1 MATPFE
7 HQCHQIERLLAIRS
21 VHRDTAHRN
30 SQGKGPLGS
39 RQMNKSNTGS
49 GSSFNSMS
57 THMMSGAHLGTLVQN
72 FKSKSNR
79 RQVASQTQTSGNY
92 KTPYKY
98 GVDGNYPFQ
107 QTPAE
112 YVNASNP
119 MNLLQQLQ
127 RQQQQQ
133 QQLYIQQQ
141 QQQQQQQVQQQQQNG
156 NLLESFLY
164 QQLSNQSQQSLH
176 SPALTAASIGF
187 DYNNLTSSTLN
198 TPTEEKN
205 PDIFG
210 NGSINNNMVDPTSLL
225 PLFNRT
231 PSSTS
236 NNDTPQTASQSR
248 LPSLNF
254 NTLLDHQE
262 NAQRPNSSMAS
273 LDSSL
278 PSTHST
284 VASATDARNDSP
296 NMVSDLLGNSPA
308 LTSVS
313 NLNNTIGSNATA
325 PPPVDPLE
333 SIWKKSKET
342 EAADGLEKSYLE
354 SADLYK
360 SKDSAVFGK
369 TF

>member
-1 MATPFE
+1 
-7 HQCHQIERLLAIRS
+7 
-21 VHRDTAHRN
+21 
-30 SQGKGPLGS
+30 
-39 RQMNKSNTGS
+39 
-49 GSSFNSMS
+49 
-57 THMMSGAHLGTLVQN
+57 
-72 FKSKSNR
+72 
-79 RQVASQTQTSGNY
+79 
-92 KTPYKY
+92 
-98 GVDGNYPFQ
+98 
-107 QTPAE
+107 
-112 YVNASNP
+112 
-119 MNLLQQLQ
+119 
-127 RQQQQQ
+127 
-133 QQLYIQQQ
+133 
-141 QQQQQQQVQQQQQNG
+141 
-156 NLLESFLY
+156 
-164 QQLSNQSQQSLH
+164 
-176 SPALTAASIGF
+176 
-187 DYNNLTSSTLN
+187 
-198 TPTEEKN
+198 
-205 PDIFG
+205 
-210 NGSINNNMVDPTSLL
+210 MVDPTSLL